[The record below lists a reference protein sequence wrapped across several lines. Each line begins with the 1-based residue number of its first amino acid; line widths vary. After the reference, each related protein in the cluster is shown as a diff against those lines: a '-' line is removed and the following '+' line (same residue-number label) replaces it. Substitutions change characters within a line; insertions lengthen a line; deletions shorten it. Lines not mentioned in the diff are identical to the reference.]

1 MNEPSPIAYCNFC
14 GKPAT
19 EVKGLLT
26 GNGAAICNDCISRY
40 QETLTQLP
48 LTSKPR
54 PREQFTVPRPA
65 EIKQHL
71 DLYCVGQEQ
80 AKKTLAVAVHNH
92 YKRIQQNL
100 QHPEGDDV
108 QIEKSNILMTGPTGS
123 GKTLLARTLAKV
135 LDVPFAMVDVTMLA
149 EETDGQVDAELI
161 LLRLLQN
168 ADYQPEAARH
178 GIVYIDEIDKIAHQ
192 AAGTDGHG
200 SHYGKRLQQTL
211 LKIIEGTV
219 CRITVQDEERF
230 PKPQVIRLDTS
241 EILFICGGAFVG
253 LEKIIQRRLGRS
265 TLAHTQKNAIA
276 ARDEILLRVEPED
289 LLQFGLIPEFVGR
302 LPVIATLLPLDENQL
317 VAALTEPKN
326 ALVKQY
332 VKLLAMEGVELEF
345 TSDALR
351 ELASQALLKET
362 GARALRGLV
371 ERIMLDVM
379 YEAPESTNPVHVKI
393 TKPVVE
399 GKIKPVVQHH
409 YWGGT
414 S

>member
-1 MNEPSPIAYCNFC
+1 MNASTAIQQCSFC
-14 GKPAT
+14 GQPAT
-19 EVKGLLT
+19 EGSPLLA
-26 GNGAAICNDCISRY
+26 GNGAAICPACVARF
-40 QETLTQLP
+40 QTAAPAPAAT
-48 LTSKPR
+48 R
-54 PREQFTVPRPA
+54 PARRESVTVPRPL

-92 YKRIQQNL
+92 YKRVQQSL
-100 QHPEGDDV
+100 TDPAGEGV

-123 GKTLLARTLAKV
+123 GKTLLARTLARV
-135 LDVPFAMVDVTMLA
+135 LDVPFAMVDVTTLS
-149 EETDGQVDAELI
+149 EEGGETLDAESI

-168 ADYQPEAARH
+168 ADYSTEAARH

-192 AAGTDGHG
+192 TAGSDATG
-200 SHYGKRLQQTL
+200 SFYGKRLQQTL

-230 PKPQVIRLDTS
+230 AKPTTLRLDTS

-253 LEKIIQRRLGRS
+253 LEKIIQRRLGRT

-276 ARDEILLRVEPED
+276 ARDELLLRVEPED

-345 TSDALR
+345 TPDALR
-351 ELASQALLKET
+351 ELAEQAMLKET

-371 ERIMLDVM
+371 ERLMLDVM

-393 TKPVVE
+393 TKAVAE
-399 GKIKPVVQHH
+399 GRIKPVIQHH
-409 YWGGT
+409 YWGGA